1 MFSACIQLW
10 LILYQVPHV
19 SNAASCICTYN
30 KCCWGVRRLFHT
42 EEECIRNPRAI
53 LISYISLEQRCKHW
67 WLELWF
73 QQEEKTEAC
82 KISNSFKIYAFT
94 LARIGLPWTY
104 KVEDFRRTTCLLS
117 LSSVHDWTLSSK
129 LTAIFRAIKALVLH
143 ILSSEHCLAMQQL
156 IKIPKPQINL
166 QLAVQKWLPGI

>member
-1 MFSACIQLW
+1 MYETPWWYYCNLSACVYDWFLSTHEFCAFNF
-10 LILYQVPHV
+10 ILKIG
-19 SNAASCICTYN
+19 CDT
-30 KCCWGVRRLFHT
+30 
-42 EEECIRNPRAI
+42 
-53 LISYISLEQRCKHW
+53 
-67 WLELWF
+67 ELWF
-73 QQEEKTEAC
+73 QQLEKTEAC
-82 KISNSFKIYAFT
+82 QISNSFKIHAFT

-143 ILSSEHCLAMQQL
+143 ILSSEHCLAVQQL

>member
-1 MFSACIQLW
+1 MCDIIRKSSRSATPCN
-10 LILYQVPHV
+10 HV
-19 SNAASCICTYN
+19 GERSFRIDATCE
-30 KCCWGVRRLFHT
+30 H
-42 EEECIRNPRAI
+42 IR
-53 LISYISLEQRCKHW
+53 SLP
-67 WLELWF
+67 ELWF
-73 QQEEKTEAC
+73 QQLEKTEAC
-82 KISNSFKIYAFT
+82 QISNSFKIHAFT

-143 ILSSEHCLAMQQL
+143 TLSSKHCLAVQQL

-166 QLAVQKWLPGI
+166 QLAVQKWLPGLELQRQEKIT